1 MAKPTIVSG
10 KELRR
15 AREEGTD
22 VPLSTSGVWVTLR
35 PVPLDK
41 LLLSGDIPD
50 FLTGIAASVVVEP
63 NAEVPGL
70 QDNLEVAR
78 RYIELINLIVP
89 LALVHP
95 RIVDDPQSDD
105 ECLLEDFSLV
115 ERGEILTL
123 SMQPTKVLERFR
135 DEQVRRLAALSKI
148 ENGGQTAEQAS

>member
-1 MAKPTIVSG
+1 MTNPTVISG

-15 AREEGTD
+15 AREEGIT
-22 VPLSTSGVWVTLR
+22 VPLSSSGVWVTLR

-50 FLTGIAASVVVEP
+50 FLTSIAASVVVQPEAQP
-63 NAEVPGL
+63 AGL
-70 QDNLEVAR
+70 ENNLDVAR

-95 RIVDDPQSDD
+95 RIADDPQTDD
-105 ECLLEDFSLV
+105 ECLLTDFSLV

-123 SMQPTKVLERFR
+123 SMQPVEVLKRFR
-135 DEQVRRLAALSKI
+135 DEQTKRLAALSDG
-148 ENGGQTAEQAS
+148 NQDRPAT